1 MLKSIPPEAQW
12 LCKLNA
18 LWGYY
23 QIPLHE
29 ESMDITRFIHEL
41 GIFEYLRAPMG
52 LNASSD
58 EFCRRSDDAVAG
70 LPGAFKLID
79 DILIYASTLDELF
92 ERTENVLKVCSERNI
107 NLSCKK
113 MQIGKRTTL
122 KL

>member
-1 MLKSIPPEAQW
+1 
-12 LCKLNA
+12 
-18 LWGYY
+18 
-23 QIPLHE
+23 
-29 ESMDITRFIHEL
+29 MDITRFIHEL

-70 LPGAFKLID
+70 LPGAFKLLD